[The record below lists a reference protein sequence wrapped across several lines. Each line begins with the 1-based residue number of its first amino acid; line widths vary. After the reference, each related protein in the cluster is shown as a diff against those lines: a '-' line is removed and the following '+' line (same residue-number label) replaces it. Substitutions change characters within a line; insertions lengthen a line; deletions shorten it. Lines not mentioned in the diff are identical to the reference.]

1 MGRPPTRPKDLKDG
15 FYIEVR
21 NKGSKSGIK
30 LRRDTKAEML
40 QAIKEYERIKD
51 VTVLG
56 ESVNNKWVDD
66 KRPKKIKK
74 KK

>member
-30 LRRDTKAEML
+30 LRRDSKTEML

-56 ESVNNKWVDD
+56 ESINNKWVDD

>member
-30 LRRDTKAEML
+30 LRRDTKTEML

-56 ESVNNKWVDD
+56 ESINNKWVDD